1 MVAPVRVPG
10 PRLHPYLQTALM
22 VLAPD
27 ASLSRYQR
35 RYGDVFQLNTLMNGR
50 MVVLCDPAAIKEVFT
65 GPAEILSAGQANAI
79 LEPVLG
85 DRSVLLL
92 DGAEHLR
99 QRKLLLPPF
108 HGERMLAY
116 EAIMREAADRDID
129 TWPVGR
135 PFALRP
141 HMQAITLEVI
151 TRAVFGM
158 EEGSEAEE
166 LKRRLRRMMETT
178 TSTLRL
184 VVIALSAG
192 VLGLQG
198 SNRRFMARVEAVD
211 EMLYAMI
218 ARRRAEAD
226 VAAREDICSMLI
238 EARDEDGEAM
248 TDREIR
254 DELMTL
260 LLAGHETTA
269 TELAWAFERLL
280 RTPGVRSLLEDELRR
295 GDDSYL
301 DAVVKETLRSRPVL
315 PNVARVLQEPFTVAG
330 YELPAGMTVVPN
342 ISVTHQRSD
351 LYPEAAE
358 FRPERFL
365 DGGPDTYTWLPFGG
379 GRRRCIGAAF
389 AMFEMRVVIRA
400 VLERTA
406 LEPAGRRAA
415 AGERHRP
422 APLPPRGA
430 RGDPPRPPPPPFSPA
445 AAAG

>member
-65 GPAEILSAGQANAI
+65 GPSEILSAGQANAI

-85 DRSVLLL
+85 DRSVLLGDRSVL
-92 DGAEHLR
+92 FPDGAEHLR

-108 HGERMLAY
+108 HGERMRAY

-158 EEGSEAEE
+158 EAGAEAEE

-218 ARRRAEAD
+218 AGRRAEAD

-269 TELAWAFERLL
+269 TELAWAFE
-280 RTPGVRSLLEDELRR
+280 
-295 GDDSYL
+295 
-301 DAVVKETLRSRPVL
+301 
-315 PNVARVLQEPFTVAG
+315 
-330 YELPAGMTVVPN
+330 
-342 ISVTHQRSD
+342 
-351 LYPEAAE
+351 
-358 FRPERFL
+358 
-365 DGGPDTYTWLPFGG
+365 
-379 GRRRCIGAAF
+379 
-389 AMFEMRVVIRA
+389 
-400 VLERTA
+400 
-406 LEPAGRRAA
+406 
-415 AGERHRP
+415 
-422 APLPPRGA
+422 
-430 RGDPPRPPPPPFSPA
+430 
-445 AAAG
+445 

>member
-1 MVAPVRVPG
+1 
-10 PRLHPYLQTALM
+10 M
-22 VLAPD
+22 VLRPD
-27 ASLSRYQR
+27 ATFARWRR
-35 RYGDVFQLNTLMNGR
+35 RYGDVFRANTLMNGP

-65 GPAEILSAGQANAI
+65 GPPDVLSAGQANAV
-79 LEPVLG
+79 LEPVVG

-108 HGERMLAY
+108 HGERMRAY
-116 EAIMREAADRDID
+116 ETIMREAADRDID

-141 HMQAITLEVI
+141 HMQAITLDVI
-151 TRAVFGM
+151 TRAVFGL
-158 EEGSEAEE
+158 EAGEEAEE
-166 LKRRLRRMMETT
+166 LKRRLRHMMAATT
-178 TSTLRL
+178 GTVRL
-184 VVIALSAG
+184 IVIALSAG
-192 VLGLQG
+192 LLGLQG
-198 SNRRFMARVEAVD
+198 SNKRFAKRVEAAD
-211 EMLYAMI
+211 ELLYAMI

-226 VAAREDICSMLI
+226 LGSREDICSMLI
-238 EARDEDGEAM
+238 EARDEDGEPM

-280 RTPGVRSLLEDELRR
+280 RNPGVRTLLEDELER

-301 DAVVKETLRSRPVL
+301 DAVIKETLRARPVL
-315 PNVARVLQEPFTVAG
+315 PNVARVLQEPFTVGG
-330 YELPAGMTVVPN
+330 YELPAGLTVVPN
-342 ISVTHQRSD
+342 INVTHQRSE
-351 LYPEAAE
+351 LYPHPGE

-389 AMFEMRVVIRA
+389 ALFEMRVVIRA

-406 LEPAGRRAA
+406 LEPSGRRAESVKRN
-415 AGERHRP
+415 GFLL
-422 APLPPRGA
+422 LPSRGA
-430 RGDPPRPPPPPFSPA
+430 RAIQRTPPLPARSA
-445 AAAG
+445 AAAQETVTA